1 MQTKRPTSLLDAQK
15 LAGRVV
21 ALSRFIPRLGDKA
34 TPLYCLLK
42 KSDSF
47 EWTDEAQKALKA
59 LQNALRNVHVL
70 AAPLPQET
78 MLMYIAASNRAM
90 NAVMVVERKEEGK
103 EQLVQRLVYYIS
115 QVLTKSKQRYPHY
128 QKLVYS
134 VFRPSSGWP
143 VLPRAPHQG
152 RRFDPAV

>member
-1 MQTKRPTSLLDAQK
+1 MCINRPACLLDTQK
-15 LAGRVV
+15 LVDRVA
-21 ALSRFIPRLGDKA
+21 ALSRFISQLGDKVM
-34 TPLYCLLK
+34 PLYHLLK

-47 EWTDEAQKALKA
+47 EWTAEAQITLEALKGA
-59 LQNALRNVHVL
+59 LQNDPIL
-70 AAPLPQET
+70 AAPFPKEP
-78 MLMYIAASNRAM
+78 MLLYIAASNRAM

-134 VFRPSSGWP
+134 VFRPSGGWP